1 MHQASEKD
9 FKTQG
14 GGKCTGACLGLQVI
28 QAQFHRCQN
37 KNNCLPEVPE
47 VVVKSSLLLLQLLLR
62 VLKTTIHN
70 NECPCN
76 AHENAKIISVY
87 YLKS

>member
-1 MHQASEKD
+1 
-9 FKTQG
+9 
-14 GGKCTGACLGLQVI
+14 VI

-37 KNNCLPEVPE
+37 KNSCRPDVPE

-62 VLKTTIHN
+62 FLKITIHN

-76 AHENAKIISVY
+76 VHENAKIIRVY
-87 YLKS
+87 LRS